1 MFTGAQNETT
11 CMFWLWNNILL
22 YCYTALSEAKDHA
35 AKLVCDI
42 SKDIE
47 RRRKKLE
54 KHFLR
59 SIKVFVVTI
68 KGQVNYTFSEIRDR
82 LEISL
87 RIIWQN
93 LLTSPSY
100 YFKDPNFK

>member
-42 SKDIE
+42 SKDIW
-47 RRRKKLE
+47 E
-54 KHFLR
+54 KTQETW
-59 SIKVFVVTI
+59 K
-68 KGQVNYTFSEIRDR
+68 TFC
-82 LEISL
+82 
-87 RIIWQN
+87 
-93 LLTSPSY
+93 
-100 YFKDPNFK
+100 